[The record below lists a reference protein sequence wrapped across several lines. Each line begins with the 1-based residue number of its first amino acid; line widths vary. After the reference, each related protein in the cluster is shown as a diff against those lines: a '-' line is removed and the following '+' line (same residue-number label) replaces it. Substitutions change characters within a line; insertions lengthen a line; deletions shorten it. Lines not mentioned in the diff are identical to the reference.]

1 MSQDTNNKS
10 QEIFVFDTFSTALE
24 VKALDIDTGWIEE
37 IREWADT
44 FDMLGYET
52 PHDKEVSCIRKL
64 EILEVI
70 EVEVTG
76 WMNVYIRPL
85 AKVID

>member
-10 QEIFVFDTFSTALE
+10 QEISVFDTFSTALE
-24 VKALDIDTGWIEE
+24 VKALDIDNGWIEE

-52 PHDKEVSCIRKL
+52 PHDNSAMRRLMIKRYLVFES
-64 EILEVI
+64 
-70 EVEVTG
+70 
-76 WMNVYIRPL
+76 
-85 AKVID
+85 